1 MKYINPGYAEFL
13 DADGGTTIEDAA
25 TAHGVAF
32 YQPTDDEG
40 VNLAVAIDNLYG
52 RFDFYFPATFSSLP
66 SNYFLK
72 VGVYKP
78 GNYNAGFNGISL
90 YKYSSSY
97 IHIRPWVC
105 GGYEESKAH
114 TNFQMNLGGINQF
127 YFRFKGR
134 SANAAD
140 GEYQIYLNGVR
151 IFNATGKQTYFDNTT
166 KLVVYAASELCTI
179 SNLILSDTAFD
190 MKERITAVPLGSPV
204 TDMIDRG
211 DGSYLAE
218 SSGQQ
223 ILQTVDVVSLISAYG
238 GGSQVTGI
246 AVAGK
251 PAYRTADGLTS
262 LIGLSKSAGVQTEH
276 GTKTL
281 KTDTMAG
288 VIDCHG
294 VNMTLADMAGMQL
307 GWKAG
312 N

>member
-32 YQPTDDEG
+32 YQPVDDDG
-40 VNLAVAIDNLYG
+40 VDLDAAIDHLYG
-52 RFDFYFPATFSSLP
+52 RFDFYFPASFSSLP

-78 GNYNAGFNGISL
+78 GDYNAGFNGISL
-90 YKYSSSY
+90 YKYSNSY
-97 IHIRPWVC
+97 VHIRPWVC

-114 TNFQMNLGGINQF
+114 TNFKMNLGGINQF

-134 SANAAD
+134 SASEAD
-140 GEYQIYLNGVR
+140 GEYQIYLNGTK
-151 IFNATGKQTYFDNTT
+151 IFDATGKQTYFDNTT
-166 KLVVYAASELCTI
+166 KLVIYAASELCTV

-190 MKERITAVPLGSPV
+190 ARERITAIPLGTPV
-204 TDMIDRG
+204 TDMTDRG

-218 SSGQQ
+218 SIGQQ
-223 ILQTVDVVSLISAYG
+223 ILQTVDVASLISDYG
-238 GGSQVTGI
+238 GSSPVTGI
-246 AVAGK
+246 AVAGR
-251 PAYRTADGLTS
+251 PAYRTADGLST
-262 LIGLSKSAGVQTEH
+262 LTGLSKSGGVQTEH
-276 GTKTL
+276 GRKTL
-281 KTDTMAG
+281 KTSAAAG
-288 VIDCHG
+288 AIDCHG
-294 VNMTLADMAGMQL
+294 VNMTIADMVGMQL